1 MTPLVGI
8 VLVSHRA
15 EIAFGVRTLIAQMAG
30 PGVVVAP
37 AGGTDD
43 GRTGTSYSRILGAL
57 RTAAAG
63 EAGAVVLPDLGSSVL
78 ATRLVLTD
86 HPGIHA
92 VLADAPFLE
101 GAVAAAV
108 TAASGAALPTVL
120 KAAEEA
126 RHASKF

>member
-15 EIAFGVRTLIAQMAG
+15 EIALGVRSLVGQLAG
-30 PGVVVAP
+30 PGVVVAA

-43 GRTGTSYSRILGAL
+43 GRTGTSYAGILRAL
-57 RTAAAG
+57 RAADTG
-63 EAGAVVLPDLGSSVL
+63 AGAAVLPDLGSAVL
-78 ATRLVLTD
+78 TARLVLQD
-86 HPGIHA
+86 HPGVRA
-92 VLADAPFLE
+92 VVVDAPFVE

-108 TAASGAALPTVL
+108 TAATGAELSMVV

-126 RHASKF
+126 RHISKF